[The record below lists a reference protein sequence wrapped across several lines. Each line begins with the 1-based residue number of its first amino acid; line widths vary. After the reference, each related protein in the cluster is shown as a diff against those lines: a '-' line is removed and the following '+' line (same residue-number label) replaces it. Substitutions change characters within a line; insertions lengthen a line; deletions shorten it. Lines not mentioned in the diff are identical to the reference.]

1 MQRFILKNLKDIK
14 MKITL
19 EFESM
24 EDAKPYINGLDYFS
38 ALWDFQQFLRA
49 QLKHGELT
57 EAKWTV
63 YEEIQQRFFSILE
76 ENNVN
81 LN

>member
-1 MQRFILKNLKDIK
+1 MQKVLPKINK

-19 EFESM
+19 EFENY
-24 EDAKPYINGLDYFS
+24 EDAKDYIKGVDYYVS
-38 ALWDFQQFLRA
+38 LWDFSQYLRLK
-49 QLKHGELT
+49 LKHGFIT
-57 EAKWTV
+57 ENESKV
-63 YEEIQQRFFSILE
+63 YEEVQKQFFSILE

>member
-1 MQRFILKNLKDIK
+1 

-19 EFESM
+19 KFE
-24 EDAKPYINGLDYFS
+24 DYEEAEHHLKGFDYS
-38 ALWDFQQFLRA
+38 CALWDFSQWMRS

-63 YEEIQQRFFSILE
+63 YEEIQKKFFSILD

>member
-1 MQRFILKNLKDIK
+1 MPRFILKNLNDIK

-19 EFESM
+19 EFESL
-24 EDAKPYINGLDYFS
+24 EDAKPHLNGLDYFS
-38 ALWDFQQFLRA
+38 ALWDFSQWMRSQM
-49 QLKHGELT
+49 KHGELT

-63 YEEIQQRFFSILE
+63 YEEINERFFSILE

>member
-1 MQRFILKNLKDIK
+1 

-19 EFESM
+19 EFEDY
-24 EDAKPYINGLDYFS
+24 EEAEHRIKGLDYWV
-38 ALWDFQQFLRA
+38 ALWDFHQWMRSQM
-49 QLKHGELT
+49 KHGELT

-63 YEEIQQRFFSILE
+63 YEEINERFFSILN